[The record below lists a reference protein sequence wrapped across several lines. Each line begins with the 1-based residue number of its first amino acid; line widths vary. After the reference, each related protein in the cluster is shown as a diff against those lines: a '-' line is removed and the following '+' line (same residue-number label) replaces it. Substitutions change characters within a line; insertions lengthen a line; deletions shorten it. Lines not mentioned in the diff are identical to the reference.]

1 MSLWRKRIDHSL
13 ADLVQASAFVDEG
26 EAFLKPGGLMVAWEI
41 RHDDFESLSAEEV
54 DAICERFEGALGQ
67 LGDMDMLH
75 VVHHRLPAPNY
86 PEREFPT
93 RAAALV
99 DAERRAA
106 FDSERYWVTK
116 SRIYLSRYF
125 PPEAKAR
132 LSSAFFAGAGTS
144 GGPASWRYEIER
156 FRERAR
162 GFGDALSGTAKVRRL
177 DFAELFHDL
186 HLCLTGLE
194 HPIALPSVLIHLDE
208 ALADQNFFGGLYP
221 RVGQLHIRP
230 VAINGYP
237 AETVPQLLW
246 FMLHERG
253 RMRFTLRWIPLDAIT
268 SQRHGNQ
275 VRGQWARR
283 RQGPLQ
289 IILAAMN
296 APRTRAN
303 RHADEMVADAE
314 EVVARAAGGTPFGFL
329 SVWALI
335 FDEDAGRAD
344 LRARELV
351 RRLQNAGIGA
361 RVEDVNAVEAFKGAQ
376 PGDGWSDVTRPLVS
390 GINFAHLA
398 LASEP
403 WEGTPTID
411 SPNFPPKTPA
421 PLVCCSSGHAPFWL
435 PPHSGGGVLHML
447 IVGPTGAGKSVL
459 LALMAMAWT
468 GLPGARIRWIDLDYS
483 SFVAAHA
490 LGADYRDLGGEGT
503 PALCPLEHAGTPDED
518 EFLLAFFARLFARW
532 RTALSAEQQEKLA
545 HAIALGASQ
554 GLRRIRHLAGLVQD
568 LGLRRILNQ
577 YSAAGPWGH
586 IFDGEPACHGAGG
599 PGNNR
604 DVQVRVYETRGLI
617 ALGERAAAPAL
628 EWLLHEIERECAG
641 APTLIFVDE
650 AWRLL
655 SDPVSADWFYAA
667 LRTLRKRNAGIVM
680 ATQSVTEIAAS
691 PYCNLLLESCPAK
704 IFLPNPEARGEQV
717 RDSYQ
722 KLGLTSRQIEIIA
735 RAVPRTQYYY
745 SSPLGSR
752 LFNLDLGPIALTLC
766 GATGHPDLRRARELL
781 AEGGDFLESWLA
793 ERGAAEMAERLI
805 AKTVPTPTEFSVF
818 PDGATAKELRI

>member
-1 MSLWRKRIDHSL
+1 VDAVSLWKSNIDHSL
-13 ADLVQASAFVDEG
+13 ADLAQVGGFSAEG

-86 PEREFPT
+86 PEREFPM

-99 DAERRAA
+99 DTERRAA
-106 FDSERYWVTK
+106 FGNERYWITK
-116 SRIYLSRYF
+116 TRIHLSHYF
-125 PPEAKAR
+125 PPDARAR
-132 LSSAFFAGAGTS
+132 LSSAFFAGSGAS
-144 GGPASWRYEIER
+144 GGSASWQYEIER
-156 FRERAR
+156 FGERTRA
-162 GFGDALSGTAKVRRL
+162 FGDALSGVAQARRL
-177 DFAELFHDL
+177 NSAEMFHDL

-194 HPIALPSVLIHLDE
+194 HPIAPPSVPVHLDE

-237 AETVPQLLW
+237 AETIPQLLW
-246 FMLHERG
+246 FILHERG

-283 RQGPLQ
+283 RQGLLQ

-296 APRTRAN
+296 VPRTRAN

-314 EVVARAAGGTPFGFL
+314 DVIAHAAGGTPFGFL
-329 SVWALI
+329 SLWAHI
-335 FDEDAGRAD
+335 FDEDEGRAA
-344 LRARELV
+344 LRAREMV
-351 RRLQNAGIGA
+351 RRLQNAGAGA
-361 RVEDVNAVEAFKGAQ
+361 RVEDVNAVEAFKGSQ
-376 PGDGWSDVTRPLVS
+376 PGNGWSDVTRPLVS

-403 WEGTPTID
+403 WPGTSTID
-411 SPNFPPKTPA
+411 SPHFPPDTPA

-447 IVGPTGAGKSVL
+447 IVGPTGSGKSVL

-468 GLPGARIRWIDLDYS
+468 GLPDARVRWIDLDYS

-490 LGADYRDLGGEGT
+490 LEADYRELGNEGA
-503 PALCPLEHAGTPDED
+503 PALCPLEHAGAADED
-518 EFLLAFFARLFARW
+518 EFLLAFFTRLFARW
-532 RTALSAEQQEKLA
+532 QTSLSAERQEELA
-545 HAIALGASQ
+545 HSIGLGAGQ
-554 GLRRIRHLAGLVQD
+554 ELRRIRHLAGLIQD
-568 LGLRRILNQ
+568 LALRRILNQ
-577 YSAAGPWGH
+577 YTEAGPWGH
-586 IFDGEPACHGAGG
+586 IFDGV

-604 DVQVRVYETRGLI
+604 DSQVRVYETRGLM

-655 SDPVSADWFYAA
+655 NDPVSADWFYAA

-704 IFLPNPEARGEQV
+704 IFLPNPEARGEHV

-722 KLGLTSRQIEIIA
+722 KLGLTRRQIEIIA
-735 RAVPRTQYYY
+735 RAAPRSQYYY
-745 SSPLGSR
+745 TSPLGSR
-752 LFNLDLGPIALTLC
+752 LFNLDLGPIALALC

-781 AEGGDFLESWLA
+781 ARGGEFLEAWLA
-793 ERGAAEMAERLI
+793 ERGVGDLAARLGSRTPASER
-805 AKTVPTPTEFSVF
+805 F
-818 PDGATAKELRI
+818 PLFLNGGAAKEERA